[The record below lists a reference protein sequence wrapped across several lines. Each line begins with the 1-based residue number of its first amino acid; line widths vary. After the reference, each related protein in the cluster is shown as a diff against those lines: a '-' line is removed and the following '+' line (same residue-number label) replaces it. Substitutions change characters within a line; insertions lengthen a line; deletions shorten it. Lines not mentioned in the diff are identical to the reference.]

1 MPQIYFLERIL
12 KDLSQHLFFISYLFT
27 RTFIYKITRAMKTKL
42 TLVME
47 DDVIY
52 NAKKYAKKAETSL
65 SSMVENYLKAVA
77 IEKKGTKL
85 NKSNTIKKL
94 NPKVAK
100 LKGVLHVPKDFNYKE
115 ALGQI
120 LLERYNKLK

>member
-1 MPQIYFLERIL
+1 
-12 KDLSQHLFFISYLFT
+12 
-27 RTFIYKITRAMKTKL
+27 MKTKL

-47 DDVIY
+47 DTVIY
-52 NAKKYAKKAETSL
+52 DAKKYAKKRGTSL
-65 SSMVENYLKAVA
+65 SSLVENYFKAVA
-77 IEKKGTKL
+77 NEKKAAKL

-120 LLERYNKLK
+120 LFERYNKLK

>member
-1 MPQIYFLERIL
+1 
-12 KDLSQHLFFISYLFT
+12 
-27 RTFIYKITRAMKTKL
+27 MKTKL

-47 DDVIY
+47 DAVIY
-52 NAKKYAKKAETSL
+52 NAKKYAKKADTSL

-77 IEKKGTKL
+77 SEKKGTKL

-100 LKGVLHVPKDFNYKE
+100 LKGVLHVSKDFNYKE